1 MSIYPTLTDLCGIET
16 PEHVEGRSIRSL
28 LADPQAAWDQPAITT
43 HGLGNHAVRS
53 EGWRLIRY
61 ADGGQELY
69 DETADPYEWKNL
81 AGDRSQ
87 AARISELARYL
98 PAKNAPDVSDSGQ
111 IKIRNNRRKA
121 RKNR

>member
-1 MSIYPTLTDLCGIET
+1 M
-16 PEHVEGRSIRSL
+16 
-28 LADPQAAWDQPAITT
+28 
-43 HGLGNHAVRS
+43 RS